1 MATTPAAA
9 PAKKAKSTTEST
21 KEKSPSTKSRKTT
34 AQKALSFPYAVI
46 KAGARQFCV
55 SEGDMILVEKL
66 EAEAGTT
73 WTAEE
78 VLLVASAP
86 GTIKVGQPTVAGAT
100 VTFEVLQ
107 QTLDKKILIRH
118 HRRRQSS
125 QKTLGHR
132 QPQTRI
138 LVKAIKG

>member
-9 PAKKAKSTTEST
+9 TKAKKEKAPRTT
-21 KEKSPSTKSRKTT
+21 PSRKTT

-78 VLLVASAP
+78 VLLLASAP

-107 QTLDKKILIRH
+107 QTLDKKVLIRH

>member
-1 MATTPAAA
+1 MPSTAAA
-9 PAKKAKSTTEST
+9 ADQSSAPKTIRKKS
-21 KEKSPSTKSRKTT
+21 
-34 AQKALSFPYAVI
+34 AQKALQFPYAVV

-66 EAEAGTT
+66 NAEPGST
-73 WTAEE
+73 WVAEE
-78 VLLVASAP
+78 VLLLASAP
-86 GTIKVGQPTVAGAT
+86 GTIQVGQPVVAGAR

-107 QTLDKKILIRH
+107 QTLDKKVLIRH

-138 LVKAIKG
+138 LVKSIQG